1 MINKYFLLTLVLSG
15 LVSISYQ
22 QQSTVENDAV
32 AGAKSADARLNRY
45 IYRLSV
51 LTALNST
58 LRLKSLNDT
67 KTNLWLLT
75 RTNSNKTSLIDP
87 IYDVATPDLRNESV
101 RNRYSC
107 LPTESNCAQLSIN
120 QFQPSDIGVFSLTAR
135 SNDYMSDY
143 LISYNVSMF
152 LAQPSIQCGVNEKC
166 LFNAT
171 TQTLSVVADSS
182 IQMSCSINVVQDD
195 MYKPAAQLKVYSDT
209 YGEECT
215 NAQTQYEQ
223 LPSSLLNLNGINLVT
238 VKLNKQ
244 CTRSFVKQEFGKS
257 FSCMLD
263 SVYDSQ
269 VPDGLQTR
277 KTYEKLVL
285 KLDVQYGPDLQ
296 PGVSYNKT
304 LIVNTN
310 TMNSFSCPFTGNPD
324 PIYYWRVADVKTN
337 NQTKKE
343 KRLLTPT
350 DFATS
355 SKEYVIPN
363 NLQIGLYV
371 FECKAQMQGLL
382 STTSQVVRFYL
393 NVIGNLN

>member
-1 MINKYFLLTLVLSG
+1 
-15 LVSISYQ
+15 
-22 QQSTVENDAV
+22 
-32 AGAKSADARLNRY
+32 
-45 IYRLSV
+45 
-51 LTALNST
+51 
-58 LRLKSLNDT
+58 
-67 KTNLWLLT
+67 
-75 RTNSNKTSLIDP
+75 
-87 IYDVATPDLRNESV
+87 VATPDVRNESV

-107 LPTESNCAQLSIN
+107 LPNESNCAQLSIN
-120 QFQPSDIGVFSLTAR
+120 QFQSSDIGVFSLTAR
-135 SNDYMSDY
+135 SNDYKFDY
-143 LISYNVSMF
+143 LVDYKVSVF
-152 LAQPSIQCGVNEKC
+152 LAQPSVQCGLNEKC

-182 IQMSCSINVVQDD
+182 IQLSCSINVVQND
-195 MYKPAAQLKVYSDT
+195 MFKPSAQLKVYSDT

-223 LPSSLLNLNGINLVT
+223 LPMSLVNLNGINLVT
-238 VKLNKQ
+238 VKLGKQ

-269 VPDGLQTR
+269 VPDELQTR

-382 STTSQVVRFYL
+382 NTTSQVVRFYL
-393 NVIGNLN
+393 NVIGN